1 LPEIKV
7 DDPSGYSAAGLLFID
22 HYLSVITEEFM
33 NKALIMVLLVA
44 ILGGTGLVFA
54 QDNDSAS
61 TLDKSGTI
69 RMPSELYPVRL
80 DVTRVYSHSDG
91 YRVLYRKGQAGF
103 ADVYVPVEWFVPG
116 GKAQLILG
124 RGPQFPYMVVYYT
137 SEGDFSHLKIYA
149 LSNMTDA
156 SWATLEGDAGDRFNV
171 DTIKL
176 DF

>member
-1 LPEIKV
+1 MSLV
-7 DDPSGYSAAGLLFID
+7 LFD

-33 NKALIMVLLVA
+33 NKALIMVLIVA

-61 TLDKSGTI
+61 SLDKSGMI

-80 DVTRVYSHSDG
+80 DVTRVYSHADG
-91 YRVLYRKGQAGF
+91 YRILHRKGQAGF
-103 ADVYVPVEWFVPG
+103 ADVFVPVEWFVPG

-124 RGPQFPYMVVYYT
+124 RGPQYPYLVVYYT
-137 SEGDFSHLKIYA
+137 SEGDFSHLKLYA
-149 LSNMTDA
+149 MANMTD
-156 SWATLEGDAGDRFNV
+156 STWATLEGDVGDRFKV
-171 DTIKL
+171 ETIKL

>member
-1 LPEIKV
+1 
-7 DDPSGYSAAGLLFID
+7 
-22 HYLSVITEEFM
+22 M
-33 NKALIMVLLVA
+33 NKALIMVLIIA

-80 DVTRVYSHSDG
+80 DVVRIYSHADG
-91 YRVLYRKGQAGF
+91 YRVLYRKGQAAF
-103 ADVYVPVEWFVPG
+103 ADVYIPVTWFVPG
-116 GKAQLILG
+116 GQAQLIKG
-124 RGPQFPYMVVYYT
+124 RGPQYPYLVVYYN
-137 SEGDFSHLKIYA
+137 SDGSFSHLKLYA
-149 LSNMTDA
+149 VSNLTD
-156 SWATLEGDAGDRFNV
+156 STWATLEGDVGDRFNV